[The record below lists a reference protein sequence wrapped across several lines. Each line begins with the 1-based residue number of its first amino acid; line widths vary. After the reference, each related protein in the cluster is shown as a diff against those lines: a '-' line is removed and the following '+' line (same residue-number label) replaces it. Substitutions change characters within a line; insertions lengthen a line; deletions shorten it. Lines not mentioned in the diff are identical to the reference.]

1 MEQAWRSYLLA
12 IASVFAKANGLAL
25 ATVSRRYH
33 GTDSFLADFANGH
46 RTITLKKLDEMVA
59 AADGEGCTW
68 NGRRARVSGVASLD
82 QSMILCTDIR
92 AARNRSVR
100 ASS

>member
-59 AADGEGCTW
+59 AF
-68 NGRRARVSGVASLD
+68 ARDWPAGAKWPTPPRSLLAVKTP
-82 QSMILCTDIR
+82 SK
-92 AARNRSVR
+92 NN
-100 ASS
+100 